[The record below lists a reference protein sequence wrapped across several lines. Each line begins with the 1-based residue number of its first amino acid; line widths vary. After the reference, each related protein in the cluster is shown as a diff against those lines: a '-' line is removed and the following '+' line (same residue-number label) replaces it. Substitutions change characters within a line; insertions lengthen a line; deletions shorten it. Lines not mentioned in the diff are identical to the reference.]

1 MTLLGSIPS
10 PEHSTIGLGPVTIHF
25 YGLMLLLAIA
35 GAMWLT
41 GKRYVR
47 RGGNWDLIFQ
57 VAVWGVLAGVVG
69 ARLYHDVTS
78 WNEVS
83 QIHHWWAPFAVW
95 KGGLGI
101 YGGILFGVGAGAI
114 VVRRAGESIPK
125 MLEIVAPGLLL
136 AQAVGRW
143 GNWWNQ
149 ELFGKPTSLP
159 WGLHIDPVNRPAG
172 YERFSTFQPTFLYE
186 SLLALVGIGLL
197 LLLERR
203 FKLRAPALF
212 SLYVAYYALV
222 RFFMEL
228 LRIDPAHHF
237 LGLRLN
243 AWVSIFVFAGAWGFF
258 VWWQLLRNPAVP
270 AAEGPAEPG
279 PSEPPKKR
287 GPKKPKKEKKKK
299 EPSVKVKGPRMS
311 VPKGRVRPGR

>member
-1 MTLLGSIPS
+1 MTLFASIPS
-10 PEHSTIGLGPVTIHF
+10 PEHSTIGLGPLSIHF
-25 YGLMLLLAIA
+25 YGLMLLVAIA
-35 GAMWLT
+35 AAMWLT
-41 GKRYVR
+41 GMRYVR

-69 ARLYHDVTS
+69 ARLYHDATS
-78 WNEVS
+78 WNEVA

-101 YGGILFGVGAGAI
+101 YGGILFGVAVGAFI
-114 VVRRAGESIPK
+114 VHRAGESIPK

-136 AQAVGRW
+136 AQAIGRW

-159 WGLHIDPVNRPAG
+159 WGLHIDLVNRPAG

-186 SLLALVGIGLL
+186 SLLALVGVGLL

-203 FKLRAPALF
+203 FRFRAPALF

-222 RFFMEL
+222 RFCMEL
-228 LRIDPAHHF
+228 IRIDPAHHF
-237 LGLRLN
+237 AGLRLN
-243 AWVSIFVFAGAWGFF
+243 AWVSIVVFVCAWGFF
-258 VWWQLLRNPAVP
+258 VWWQLIRGRAVP
-270 AAEGPAEPG
+270 APEGPSG
-279 PSEPPKKR
+279 PEPPEPREKSR
-287 GPKKPKKEKKKK
+287 PKKPKKKK
-299 EPSVKVKGPRMS
+299 EPSVKVKGPRMT
-311 VPKGRVRPGR
+311 VPKGRVRSGR

>member
-1 MTLLGSIPS
+1 MTLLASIPS
-10 PEHSTIGLGPVTIHF
+10 PGHSTISLGPLSIHF
-25 YGLMLLLAIA
+25 YGLMLLAAIA

-41 GKRYVR
+41 GVRYVR

-57 VAVWGVLAGVVG
+57 VSVWGVLAGVVG
-69 ARLYHDVTS
+69 ARLYHDATS

-101 YGGILFGVGAGAI
+101 YGGILFGVAVGAFI
-114 VVRRAGESIPK
+114 VHRAGESIPK

-136 AQAVGRW
+136 AQAIGRW

-159 WGLHIDPVNRPAG
+159 WGLHIDLANRPAG
-172 YERFSTFQPTFLYE
+172 YERFSTFHPTFLYE
-186 SLLALVGIGLL
+186 SLLALVGVGLL

-203 FKLRAPALF
+203 LRFRAPAHF

-237 LGLRLN
+237 AGLRLN
-243 AWVSIFVFAGAWGFF
+243 AWVSIVVFVCAWGFF
-258 VWWQLLRNPAVP
+258 VWWQLIRGRAVP
-270 AAEGPAEPG
+270 AMDG
-279 PSEPPKKR
+279 PSATEPPEPQKKSR
-287 GPKKPKKEKKKK
+287 PKKPKKEKK
-299 EPSVKVKGPRMS
+299 PSVKVKGPRMT
-311 VPKGRVRPGR
+311 VPKGRVRSGR

>member
-1 MTLLGSIPS
+1 MLLLASIPS
-10 PEHSTIGLGPVTIHF
+10 PAHSTVDIGPLTIHF

-35 GAMWLT
+35 AAMWLM
-41 GKRYVR
+41 GVRYVH

-78 WNEVS
+78 WNEVAA
-83 QIHHWWAPFAVW
+83 IHHWWAPFAVW

-101 YGGILFGVGAGAI
+101 YGGVLFGVAAGAI
-114 VVRRAGESIPK
+114 VVRRAGESILK
-125 MLEIVAPGLLL
+125 MLELIAPALLL

-159 WGLHIDPVNRPAG
+159 WGLHIDLANRPAG
-172 YERFSTFQPTFLYE
+172 YEGFSTFQPTFLYE
-186 SLLALVGIGLL
+186 SLLALAGVGLL

-203 FKLRAPALF
+203 FTFRPPALF

-243 AWVSIFVFAGAWGFF
+243 AWVSIVIFVCAWSFF
-258 VWWQLLRNPAVP
+258 VWWQLIRQPPVSPVEGEGGPPQPPA
-270 AAEGPAEPG
+270 PG
-279 PSEPPKKR
+279 KKGRLGKPNKKR
-287 GPKKPKKEKKKK
+287 DPR
-299 EPSVKVKGPRMS
+299 VKVKGPRMS

>member
-1 MTLLGSIPS
+1 MTLLASIPS
-10 PEHSTIGLGPVTIHF
+10 PGQSTVGVGPFSIHF
-25 YGLMLLLAIA
+25 YGLMLLIAIA
-35 GAMWLT
+35 AAMWLT
-41 GKRYVR
+41 GIRYVH

-95 KGGLGI
+95 KGGLGV
-101 YGGILFGVGAGAI
+101 YGGISFGVAAGTII
-114 VVRRAGESIPK
+114 VHRAGESIPK
-125 MLEIVAPGLLL
+125 MLDIVAPGLLL
-136 AQAVGRW
+136 AQGIGRW

-159 WGLHIDPVNRPAG
+159 WGVKIDRINRPAG
-172 YERFSTFQPTFLYE
+172 YENYSTFHPTFLYE
-186 SLLALVGIGLL
+186 FLFALVGVGLL

-203 FKLRAPALF
+203 FKFRAPALF
-212 SLYVAYYALV
+212 ALYVAYYALL

-228 LRIDPAHHF
+228 LRIDPSHHF

-243 AWVSIFVFAGAWGFF
+243 AWVSIVVFVCAWGFF
-258 VWWQLLRNPAVP
+258 VWWQLIREPLAPEAAGPGATAV
-270 AAEGPAEPG
+270 
-279 PSEPPKKR
+279 SEPPAKARGRSKKA
-287 GPKKPKKEKKKK
+287 KKAK
-299 EPSVKVKGPRMS
+299 EPKVKVKGPRMS

>member
-1 MTLLGSIPS
+1 VTLLASIPS
-10 PEHSTIGLGPVTIHF
+10 PGHSTINLGPLPIHF
-25 YGLMLLLAIA
+25 YGLMLLVAIA
-35 GAMWLT
+35 AAMWLT
-41 GKRYVR
+41 GIRYVR

-114 VVRRAGESIPK
+114 IIHRAGESIPK
-125 MLEIVAPGLLL
+125 MLDIVAPALLL
-136 AQAVGRW
+136 AQAIGRW

-159 WGLHIDPVNRPAG
+159 WGLKIDPVNRPAG
-172 YERFSTFQPTFLYE
+172 YAQFSTFQPTFLYE
-186 SLLALVGIGLL
+186 SLLALLGIGLL
-197 LLLERR
+197 LLIERR

-212 SLYVAYYALV
+212 SLYVAYYALI

-243 AWVSIFVFAGAWGFF
+243 AWVSLLIFICAWAFF
-258 VWWQLLRNPAVP
+258 VWWQFIRRPTEPVTD
-270 AAEGPAEPG
+270 GPGGSG
-279 PSEPPKKR
+279 PSAPQTKS
-287 GPKKPKKEKKKK
+287 GPKKPKKKK
-299 EPSVKVKGPRMS
+299 EPSVTVKGPRMS

>member
-1 MTLLGSIPS
+1 MTLLASIPS
-10 PEHSTIGLGPVTIHF
+10 PAHSTIDVGPLAIHF

-35 GAMWLT
+35 AAIWLT
-41 GKRYVR
+41 GVRFVR

-69 ARLYHDVTS
+69 ARLYHDATS

-95 KGGLGI
+95 KGGLGV
-101 YGGILFGVGAGAI
+101 YGGMLFGVGAGAFI
-114 VVRRAGESIPK
+114 VHRAGESIPK
-125 MLEIVAPGLLL
+125 MLDIVAPALLL

-159 WGLHIDPVNRPAG
+159 WGLKIDSANRPAG
-172 YERFSTFQPTFLYE
+172 YEQYTTFHPTFLYE
-186 SLLALVGIGLL
+186 CLLALLGVGLL
-197 LLLERR
+197 LLLDRR
-203 FKLRAPALF
+203 FKFRPPALF
-212 SLYVAYYALV
+212 SLYVAYYAVV

-228 LRIDPAHHF
+228 LRIDPSHHF

-243 AWVSIFVFAGAWGFF
+243 AWISVFLFICAWSFF
-258 VWWQLLRNPAVP
+258 IWWQFVRRTPAPV
-270 AAEGPAEPG
+270 ADGSGGP
-279 PSEPPKKR
+279 EPPSPQKKS
-287 GPKKPKKEKKKK
+287 GPKKPKKKK

-311 VPKGRVRPGR
+311 VPKGRVRSGR